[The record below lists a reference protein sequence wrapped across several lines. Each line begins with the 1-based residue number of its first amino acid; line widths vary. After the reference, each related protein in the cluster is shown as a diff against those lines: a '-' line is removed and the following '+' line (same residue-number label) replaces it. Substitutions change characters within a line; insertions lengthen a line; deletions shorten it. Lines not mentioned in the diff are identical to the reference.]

1 MKLIIKLMLVTL
13 SMCATSCSNNSDAK
27 NTIYTSFYP
36 VYEFTKRI
44 VGDKYKVENLTP
56 AGVEPHDFEI
66 SARQV
71 ANLYDCKALFINGLN
86 LEHWYGSIS
95 NKINNKTCIVT
106 KDIPTRTENDIVDP
120 HVWLNPI
127 YAISEME
134 NIASYMIAIDPENK
148 TYYEDNFNIAAREF
162 AELDVENTVKVA
174 SFANKNILV
183 NHAAFGYL
191 CDRYGLNQIAV
202 SGLEPEQEPGPQ
214 TITEIMEKV
223 EQYNITTIFTEEL
236 ASSEVSESIARQCNI
251 KTDVLNPLEGL
262 TKEQIDNGE
271 NYITVMRD
279 NFIRLERAC
288 K

>member
-1 MKLIIKLMLVTL
+1 MKLINKLMFVVVAM
-13 SMCATSCSNNSDAK
+13 SAISCNGNSDAK

-71 ANLYDCKALFINGLN
+71 ANLYDCKALFVNGLN
-86 LEHWYGSIS
+86 LEHWYNSIS
-95 NKINNKTCIVT
+95 NKVGNKTCVVSEGIT
-106 KDIPTRTENDIVDP
+106 TRKENNIVDP
-120 HVWLNPI
+120 HIWLNPL
-127 YAISEME
+127 YAIKEME
-134 NIASYMIAIDPENK
+134 NITSYMISIDPENSG
-148 TYYEDNFNIAAREF
+148 YYQSNYEIAAKEF
-162 AELDVENTVKVA
+162 SELDAENLVKVA
-174 SFANKNILV
+174 SFTNKNILV

-223 EQYNITTIFTEEL
+223 EDYNINTIFTEEL
-236 ASSEVSESIARQCNI
+236 ASSEVSDAIAKQCGI
-251 KTDVLNPLEGL
+251 RTDVLNPLEGL
-262 TKEQIDNGE
+262 TQEQINNGE
-271 NYITVMRD
+271 NYVTIMRD
-279 NFIRLERAC
+279 NFERLERAC